1 VGSEEEKVICP
12 LGFWGLNRVIERHA
26 YDPNDAKDLGSA
38 DFGIQSEPVKGR
50 NRLNVLAT
58 ALVAA
63 SNNVDSVVAGSKQ
76 KILDALDSATG
87 KQSKCVDSWD
97 DWISDIDGRSP
108 SLLVLLPHTLKDL
121 RTNQQILEISE
132 DQRLMYG
139 NLQRKHVLG
148 KSGLPHPLVILMGC
162 KTAAPD
168 IPYESFVY
176 KFRLFGAALVV
187 GTGSTILGR
196 HAATV
201 TQNFIKD
208 IATIKSTNV
217 TFGELMLKARRK
229 LVADGMLM
237 ALCLTSYGDTD
248 WLL

>member
-1 VGSEEEKVICP
+1 M
-12 LGFWGLNRVIERHA
+12 
-26 YDPNDAKDLGSA
+26 
-38 DFGIQSEPVKGR
+38 
-50 NRLNVLAT
+50 LAT

-63 SNNVDSVVAGSKQ
+63 SNNVDSVEAGSLQ
-76 KILDALDSATG
+76 KVLDALDTATG
-87 KQSKCVDSWD
+87 KQTKCVDSWN
-97 DWISDIDGRSP
+97 DWTSDIDGRSP
-108 SLLVLLPHTLKDL
+108 SLLVLLPHTLKDAM
-121 RTNQQILEISE
+121 TNQQILEISA
-132 DQRLMYG
+132 DQRLLYG

-148 KSGLPHPLVILMGC
+148 KTGVPHPLVILMGC

-168 IPYESFVY
+168 IPYESFVL
-176 KFRLFGAALVV
+176 KFRLNGAALVV

-208 IATIKSTNV
+208 IAEIKSSNV
-217 TFGELMLKARRK
+217 TFGELMLKVRRK
-229 LVADGMLM
+229 LVADGLLM